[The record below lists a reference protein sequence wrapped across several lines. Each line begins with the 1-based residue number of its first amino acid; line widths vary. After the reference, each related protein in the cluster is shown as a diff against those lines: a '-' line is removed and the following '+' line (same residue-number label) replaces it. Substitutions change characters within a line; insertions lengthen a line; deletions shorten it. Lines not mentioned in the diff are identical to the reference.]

1 MYIYIYIYTY
11 IYVYIC
17 IYMYIYIFLIVITN
31 LGLKII
37 HLRIVNFSRVIHPI
51 NLFRKQSLRYAGS
64 IKNRELLQN
73 VFY

>member
-1 MYIYIYIYTY
+1 
-11 IYVYIC
+11 
-17 IYMYIYIFLIVITN
+17 MYIYIFLIVITN